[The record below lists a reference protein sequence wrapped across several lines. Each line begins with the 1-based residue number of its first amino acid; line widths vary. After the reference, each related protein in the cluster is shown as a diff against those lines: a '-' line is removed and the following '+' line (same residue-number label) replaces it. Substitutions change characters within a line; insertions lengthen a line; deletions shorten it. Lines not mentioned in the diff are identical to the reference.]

1 VYFNST
7 RIAKIVGAVVFIGA
21 GFFTFGQ
28 GLLFEKIYL
37 ALLAFIAVIFIREI
51 NLVSIIAI
59 TAMSNLSSMLLF
71 PLVNG
76 SNFQM
81 ILKILTYLAIILSLI
96 KFSEESLRLS
106 IAVVVAL
113 CIGAEFYWYFSDHQG
128 AVIYW
133 YVLLIN
139 INMLVRYF
147 FFRRVFIMA
156 KYFPNQYRS
165 LDLDHS
171 LYQVVLLY
179 IVVHEL
185 VLVEYVLRRVFDV
198 PSTVLYY
205 AAPYLFHGLTTYTV
219 LLILLQGYTLITQH
233 WFKA

>member
-1 VYFNST
+1 M
-7 RIAKIVGAVVFIGA
+7 GM
-21 GFFTFGQ
+21 GFLTFGQ

-37 ALLAFIAVIFIREI
+37 ALLVFIAIIFIREI
-51 NLVSIIAI
+51 NMVSVIVIMAV
-59 TAMSNLSSMLLF
+59 SNLSSMLLF
-71 PLVNG
+71 PLIIG
-76 SNFQM
+76 SNFQLA
-81 ILKILTYLAIILSLI
+81 LKLLTYTAIILSLI

-106 IAVVVAL
+106 IAMVVAL
-113 CIGAEFYWYFSDHQG
+113 CIGAELFWYFSDHQS
-128 AVIYW
+128 ALIYW

-156 KYFPNQYRS
+156 KHFPNRYRS

-171 LYQVVLLY
+171 LYQVALLFIVL
-179 IVVHEL
+179 HEL

-198 PSTVLYY
+198 PSTVVYY
-205 AAPYLFHGLTTYTV
+205 AAPYVFHGLTTYSV
-219 LLILLQGYTLITQH
+219 LLILLQGYKLIAKY